1 MSMIHFVGGEKG
13 GVGKSVVARLLSQY
27 CLDKGLHYAGLDA
40 DQSHATT
47 TRYYKE
53 FTQALTLDQF
63 ESTDAIMECA
73 LEADQQVV
81 VDLPAQSQRFL
92 DRWIDDNG
100 VLDMCEEMNIP
111 IVFWNV
117 VDDSPDSLELLEK
130 FLDKYKYYM
139 NCVVVKN
146 EGRGTVFRDV
156 EALPALNEEDD
167 LARIISMTLP
177 ALHAPTMF
185 KINKREM
192 SFWAAVNQSDAS
204 GASLSLMER
213 QRTKVWMRKA
223 YAEFDTVFANVTN
236 SNAVP
241 ISE

>member
-1 MSMIHFVGGEKG
+1 
-13 GVGKSVVARLLSQY
+13 
-27 CLDKGLHYAGLDA
+27 LDA

-117 VDDSPDSLELLEK
+117 VDD
-130 FLDKYKYYM
+130 
-139 NCVVVKN
+139 
-146 EGRGTVFRDV
+146 
-156 EALPALNEEDD
+156 
-167 LARIISMTLP
+167 
-177 ALHAPTMF
+177 
-185 KINKREM
+185 
-192 SFWAAVNQSDAS
+192 
-204 GASLSLMER
+204 
-213 QRTKVWMRKA
+213 
-223 YAEFDTVFANVTN
+223 
-236 SNAVP
+236 
-241 ISE
+241 